1 MSLVDELAKLDE
13 LRRHGA
19 LTEAEFEQAKA
30 RLLGAPAATRSTP
43 GGVAALNRLRR
54 SASDKWLAGVC
65 GGLATA
71 TGVDSWLWRLIFALM
86 ALLGGTGLVVYLLL
100 WIFVPAE

>member
-13 LRRHGA
+13 LRRNGA

-71 TGVDSWLWRLIFALM
+71 TGVDSWLWRLVFALM